1 MATAKK
7 HMERSHYS
15 YHKRIPTSMFA
26 NKAIIK
32 MNAKANIQKSSILQK
47 LFHRKTKPAG
57 ENISRKGGKND
68 DNKV

>member
-15 YHKRIPTSMFA
+15 YHNRIPSSMFA
-26 NKAIIK
+26 NKAVVK
-32 MNAKANIQKSSILQK
+32 LNAKANIQKASIFQK

-57 ENISRKGGKND
+57 ENISRREDEG
-68 DNKV
+68 

>member
-15 YHKRIPTSMFA
+15 YHNGIPAQMFA
-26 NKAIIK
+26 NKAAVKI
-32 MNAKANIQKSSILQK
+32 NAKANIQRASLFQK

-57 ENISRKGGKND
+57 ENISSREEET
-68 DNKV
+68 